1 MNRRSVALFLSTLA
15 LASGTAACGA
25 RPHDDDKPKQL
36 DKQEHSSPANAP
48 QHNDEGGEGGEG
60 GEG

>member
-15 LASGTAACGA
+15 LASGTAGCGA
-25 RPHDDDKPKQL
+25 RPHGDDQPKPS
-36 DKQEHSSPANAP
+36 DKQEHSTPSSAAP

-60 GEG
+60 